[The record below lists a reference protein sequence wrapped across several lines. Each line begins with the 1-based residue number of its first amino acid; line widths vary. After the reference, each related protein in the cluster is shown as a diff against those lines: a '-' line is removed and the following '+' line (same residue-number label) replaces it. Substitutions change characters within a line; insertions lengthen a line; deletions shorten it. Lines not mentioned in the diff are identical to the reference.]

1 MRVLL
6 DTNVLISALISM
18 DGKPSELLYLLLAK
32 NQVLILSGAI
42 VEEFA
47 RVAADKRIR
56 RYVKS
61 EDVAAFLKILFAK
74 GVFVRVKSKFKVLGN
89 ADDDI
94 LGTAYDGHADLIVS
108 GDKHLLQLGEFKSI
122 KITTVSE
129 ALKEISR

>member
-56 RYVKS
+56 RY
-61 EDVAAFLKILFAK
+61 A
-74 GVFVRVKSKFKVLGN
+74 
-89 ADDDI
+89 
-94 LGTAYDGHADLIVS
+94 
-108 GDKHLLQLGEFKSI
+108 
-122 KITTVSE
+122 
-129 ALKEISR
+129 